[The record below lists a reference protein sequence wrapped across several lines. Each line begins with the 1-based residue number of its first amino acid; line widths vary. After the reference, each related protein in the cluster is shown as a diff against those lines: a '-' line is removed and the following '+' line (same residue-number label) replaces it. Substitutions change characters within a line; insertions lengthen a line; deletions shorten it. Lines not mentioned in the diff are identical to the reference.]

1 MNPLRYWTRITIAS
15 NPKRMPQTAGQ
26 AMSIFIANIVVLLI
40 VASFSLMSHIMT
52 VLFPVMAPI
61 LVLLTLILML
71 FMFVSLF
78 LRMRRVS
85 KWRYKKENPAE

>member
-1 MNPLRYWTRITIAS
+1 
-15 NPKRMPQTAGQ
+15 MPQTAGQ
-26 AMSIFIANIVVLLI
+26 AMSIFVANLIVLLI
-40 VASFSLMSHIMT
+40 VASFSLMSHIMI

-61 LVLLTLILML
+61 LALFTLALML

-85 KWRYKKENPAE
+85 EWRYKKEKPVE